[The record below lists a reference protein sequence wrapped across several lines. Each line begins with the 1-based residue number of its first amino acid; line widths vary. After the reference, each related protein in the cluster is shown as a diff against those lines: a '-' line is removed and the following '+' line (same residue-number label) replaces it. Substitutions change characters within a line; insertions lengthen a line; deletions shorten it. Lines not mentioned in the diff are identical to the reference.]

1 MSDNKSELKEVV
13 IIDTPVVEK
22 VEQNID
28 LSDLTFE
35 EKGMA
40 EKSGIV
46 PKEVIEKKEV
56 IDGKVEEKKKSF
68 EDMEKN
74 EKTIGEYSKNE
85 QALYFKWKAD
95 KKARQEAQAE
105 RDLVILKEKT
115 LRNELDKAK
124 EEGNLTI
131 GKLNSINKLLN
142 GNPEDI
148 TIEAIQE
155 ILAAPVKKDI
165 EDKNKPLTK
174 ADLEDIEKEKE
185 NRARVEVENNKQFVT
200 RMNTLEEYG
209 KTKFENYDDVIASA
223 KDVLDGKAEL
233 PEVID
238 RADIA
243 RRLVE
248 KINDPKNDEDDISDF
263 VLGIARLNP
272 NFGKEVKKVDPSEK
286 SEKKVSSEDIDKI
299 VKNAA
304 KGSSSATVNGGSA
317 RRVVSHD
324 NLTIEDAAKLTPE
337 QYMKLPKEVRTRLL
351 QS

>member
-1 MSDNKSELKEVV
+1 MSDNNTEVKEVE
-13 IIDTPVVEK
+13 IIETTPVVEDK
-22 VEQNID
+22 IDIAELSPEEQ
-28 LSDLTFE
+28 S
-35 EKGMA
+35 MA
-40 EKSGIV
+40 EENGVV
-46 PKEVIEKKEV
+46 PKNVVVENKESIEKV
-56 IDGKVEEKKKSF
+56 DNKKKSF

-74 EKTIGEYSKNE
+74 ENTIGEYTKNE
-85 QALYFKWKAD
+85 QALYFKWKSD

-105 RDLVILKEKT
+105 RDLKIVQEKV
-115 LRNELDKAK
+115 LRTELDKAR
-124 EEGNLTI
+124 EEGNLTV
-131 GKLNSINKLLN
+131 GKLNAINKLLN
-142 GNPEDI
+142 GDPEDI

-155 ILAAPVKKDI
+155 ILAANVKKAV
-165 EDKNKPLTK
+165 EEEKPLTK
-174 ADLEDIEKEKE
+174 SDLLAIEAEKAEKEKAVAE
-185 NRARVEVENNKQFVT
+185 SNKNFVT

-209 KTKFENYDDVIASA
+209 KTKFEDYDEVIASA
-223 KDVLDGKAEL
+223 KEVLDGKAEL

-263 VLGIARLNP
+263 VLGIAKLNP
-272 NFGKEVKKVDPSEK
+272 NYGKKKVESGK
-286 SEKKVSSEDIDKI
+286 SEGSKKVSSEDIDKI

-304 KGSSSATVNGGSA
+304 KGASSATVNGGNA

>member
-1 MSDNKSELKEVV
+1 MSDNNTEVKEVE
-13 IIDTPVVEK
+13 IIETTPVVEDK
-22 VEQNID
+22 IDIAELSPEEQ
-28 LSDLTFE
+28 S
-35 EKGMA
+35 MA
-40 EKSGIV
+40 EENGVV
-46 PKEVIEKKEV
+46 PKNVVVENKESIEKV
-56 IDGKVEEKKKSF
+56 DNKKKSF

-74 EKTIGEYSKNE
+74 ENTIGEYTKNE
-85 QALYFKWKAD
+85 QALYFKWKSD

-105 RDLVILKEKT
+105 RDLKIVQEKV
-115 LRNELDKAK
+115 LRTELDKAR
-124 EEGNLTI
+124 EEGNLTV
-131 GKLNSINKLLN
+131 GKLNAINKLLN
-142 GNPEDI
+142 GDPEDI

-155 ILAAPVKKDI
+155 ILAANVKKAV
-165 EDKNKPLTK
+165 EEEKPLTK
-174 ADLEDIEKEKE
+174 SDLLAIEAEKAEKEKAVAE
-185 NRARVEVENNKQFVT
+185 SNKNFVT

-209 KTKFENYDDVIASA
+209 KTKFEDYDEVIASA
-223 KDVLDGKAEL
+223 KEVLDGKAEL

-248 KINDPKNDEDDISDF
+248 KINDFKNDEDDISDF
-263 VLGIARLNP
+263 VLGIAKLNP
-272 NFGKEVKKVDPSEK
+272 NYGKKKVESGK
-286 SEKKVSSEDIDKI
+286 SEGSKKVSSEDIDKI

-304 KGSSSATVNGGSA
+304 KGASSATVNGGNA

>member
-1 MSDNKSELKEVV
+1 MSDNNAEVKEVE
-13 IIDTPVVEK
+13 IIETTPVVEDK
-22 VEQNID
+22 IDIAELSPEEQ
-28 LSDLTFE
+28 S
-35 EKGMA
+35 MA
-40 EKSGIV
+40 KENGVV
-46 PKEVIEKKEV
+46 PKNVVVENKESIEKV
-56 IDGKVEEKKKSF
+56 DNKKKSF

-74 EKTIGEYSKNE
+74 ENTIGEYTKNE
-85 QALYFKWKAD
+85 QALYFKWKSD

-105 RDLVILKEKT
+105 RDLKIVQEKV
-115 LRNELDKAK
+115 LRTELDKAR
-124 EEGNLTI
+124 EEGNLTV
-131 GKLNSINKLLN
+131 GKLNAINKLLN
-142 GNPEDI
+142 GDPEDI

-155 ILAAPVKKDI
+155 ILAANVKKAV
-165 EDKNKPLTK
+165 EEEKPLTK
-174 ADLEDIEKEKE
+174 SDLLAIEAEKAEKEKAVAE
-185 NRARVEVENNKQFVT
+185 SNKNFVT

-209 KTKFENYDDVIASA
+209 KTKFEDYDEVIASA
-223 KDVLDGKAEL
+223 KEVLDGKAEL

-263 VLGIARLNP
+263 VLGIAKLNP
-272 NFGKEVKKVDPSEK
+272 NYGKKKVESGK
-286 SEKKVSSEDIDKI
+286 SEGSKKVSSEDIDKI

-304 KGSSSATVNGGSA
+304 KGSSSATVNGGNA

>member
-1 MSDNKSELKEVV
+1 MENKSEVAEVE
-13 IIDTPVVEK
+13 IIETTPVVEEK
-22 VEQNID
+22 IDIAELSPEEQ
-28 LSDLTFE
+28 S
-35 EKGMA
+35 MA
-40 EKSGIV
+40 KENGVV
-46 PKEVIEKKEV
+46 PKNVVVENKESIEKV
-56 IDGKVEEKKKSF
+56 DNKKKSF

-74 EKTIGEYSKNE
+74 ENTIGEYTKNE
-85 QALYFKWKAD
+85 QALYFKWKSD

-105 RDLVILKEKT
+105 RDLKIVQEKV
-115 LRNELDKAK
+115 LRTELDKAR
-124 EEGNLTI
+124 EEGNLTV
-131 GKLNSINKLLN
+131 GKLNAINKLLN
-142 GNPEDI
+142 GDPEDI

-155 ILAAPVKKDI
+155 ILAKSPAKKEI
-165 EDKNKPLTK
+165 EDKNKPVTK
-174 ADLEDIEKEKE
+174 ADLEQIEKDKLE
-185 NRARVEVENNKQFVT
+185 RARVEAESNKNFVT

-209 KTKFENYDDVIASA
+209 KTKFEDYDEVIASA
-223 KDVLDGKAEL
+223 KEVLDGKAEL

-263 VLGIARLNP
+263 VLGIAKLNP
-272 NFGKEVKKVDPSEK
+272 NYGKKKVESGK
-286 SEKKVSSEDIDKI
+286 SEGSKKVSSEDIDKI

-304 KGSSSATVNGGSA
+304 KGASSATVNGGNA

>member
-1 MSDNKSELKEVV
+1 MSDNNAEVKEVE
-13 IIDTPVVEK
+13 IIETTPVVEDK
-22 VEQNID
+22 IDIAELSPEEQ
-28 LSDLTFE
+28 S
-35 EKGMA
+35 MA
-40 EKSGIV
+40 EENGVV
-46 PKEVIEKKEV
+46 PKNVVVENKESIEKV
-56 IDGKVEEKKKSF
+56 DNKKKSF

-74 EKTIGEYSKNE
+74 ENTIGEYTKNE
-85 QALYFKWKAD
+85 QALYFKWKSD

-105 RDLVILKEKT
+105 RDLKIVQEKV
-115 LRNELDKAK
+115 LRTELDKAR
-124 EEGNLTI
+124 EEGNLTV
-131 GKLNSINKLLN
+131 GKLNAINKLLN
-142 GNPEDI
+142 GDPEDI

-155 ILAAPVKKDI
+155 ILAANVKKAV
-165 EDKNKPLTK
+165 EEEKPLTK
-174 ADLEDIEKEKE
+174 SDLLAIEAEKAEKEKAVAE
-185 NRARVEVENNKQFVT
+185 SNKNFVT

-209 KTKFENYDDVIASA
+209 KTKFEDYDDVIASA
-223 KDVLDGKAEL
+223 KEVLDGKAEL

-238 RADIA
+238 RSDIA

-263 VLGIARLNP
+263 VLGIAKLNP
-272 NFGKEVKKVDPSEK
+272 NYGKKKVESEK
-286 SEKKVSSEDIDKI
+286 SEGSKKVSSEDIDKI

-304 KGSSSATVNGGSA
+304 KGASSATVNGGNA